1 MLTLNEV
8 NEKYFDVLKEI
19 GNIGAG
25 NATTAIANMLGLRI
39 DMSVPEVAFLPVEE
53 LGSAIGAEDEIIV
66 GIMLGVEGDID
77 GSMMFLMDMQS
88 AHHIVNKLMMRPD
101 DYCEPFDE
109 MDLSA
114 IKEIGNIIAGSYLSA
129 LSGLTNLTIVP
140 SVPFVAVDMAAAI
153 LSVPAVQFGI
163 FGDNALMIN
172 TEFSDDLG
180 IRGHF
185 ILMPEEDSYD
195 ISFELNLTRKQTK
208 EVKELIKDRNHY
220 RWIPSDMVFDYLP
233 PKSRKSDPVRFYKL
247 SFRIVRFPIS
257 EETNETIITN
267 LPTDKYPAEEI
278 KKLYASRWGIETS
291 FRDLKYTMGM
301 LDFHSKKVECIQQ
314 EIYAHLIMYNFA
326 EMITSHVVIKKKQR
340 KYTYKANFSVAAHMC
355 RKYYRGTTSPPD
367 LETIISRNLVPIRPD
382 RHRVRYQ
389 SARIFRGFL
398 YRVA

>member
-1 MLTLNEV
+1 MLTLDEV
-8 NEKYFDVLKEI
+8 NSKYFDVLKEI

-185 ILMPEEDSYD
+185 ILMPEEDSYAK
-195 ISFELNLTRKQTK
+195 ILTA
-208 EVKELIKDRNHY
+208 LG
-220 RWIPSDMVFDYLP
+220 IP
-233 PKSRKSDPVRFYKL
+233 
-247 SFRIVRFPIS
+247 I
-257 EETNETIITN
+257 
-267 LPTDKYPAEEI
+267 
-278 KKLYASRWGIETS
+278 
-291 FRDLKYTMGM
+291 
-301 LDFHSKKVECIQQ
+301 
-314 EIYAHLIMYNFA
+314 
-326 EMITSHVVIKKKQR
+326 
-340 KYTYKANFSVAAHMC
+340 
-355 RKYYRGTTSPPD
+355 
-367 LETIISRNLVPIRPD
+367 
-382 RHRVRYQ
+382 
-389 SARIFRGFL
+389 
-398 YRVA
+398 

>member
-66 GIMLGVEGDID
+66 GIMLGVEADID
-77 GSMMFLMDMQS
+77 GSMMFLMDMPS

-180 IRGHF
+180 IKGHF
-185 ILMPEEDSYD
+185 ILMPEEDSYAK
-195 ISFELNLTRKQTK
+195 ILTA
-208 EVKELIKDRNHY
+208 LG
-220 RWIPSDMVFDYLP
+220 IP
-233 PKSRKSDPVRFYKL
+233 
-247 SFRIVRFPIS
+247 I
-257 EETNETIITN
+257 
-267 LPTDKYPAEEI
+267 
-278 KKLYASRWGIETS
+278 
-291 FRDLKYTMGM
+291 
-301 LDFHSKKVECIQQ
+301 
-314 EIYAHLIMYNFA
+314 
-326 EMITSHVVIKKKQR
+326 
-340 KYTYKANFSVAAHMC
+340 
-355 RKYYRGTTSPPD
+355 
-367 LETIISRNLVPIRPD
+367 
-382 RHRVRYQ
+382 
-389 SARIFRGFL
+389 
-398 YRVA
+398 

>member
-66 GIMLGVEGDID
+66 GIMLGVEEDID

-88 AHHIVNKLMMRPD
+88 AHHIVNKLMMRD
-101 DYCEPFDE
+101 DNYNEPFDE

-114 IKEIGNIIAGSYLSA
+114 IKEVGNIIAGSYLSA

-172 TEFSDDLG
+172 TDFSDDLG
-180 IRGHF
+180 IKGHF
-185 ILMPEEDSYD
+185 ILMPEEDSYAK
-195 ISFELNLTRKQTK
+195 ILTA
-208 EVKELIKDRNHY
+208 LG
-220 RWIPSDMVFDYLP
+220 IP
-233 PKSRKSDPVRFYKL
+233 
-247 SFRIVRFPIS
+247 I
-257 EETNETIITN
+257 
-267 LPTDKYPAEEI
+267 
-278 KKLYASRWGIETS
+278 
-291 FRDLKYTMGM
+291 
-301 LDFHSKKVECIQQ
+301 
-314 EIYAHLIMYNFA
+314 
-326 EMITSHVVIKKKQR
+326 
-340 KYTYKANFSVAAHMC
+340 
-355 RKYYRGTTSPPD
+355 
-367 LETIISRNLVPIRPD
+367 
-382 RHRVRYQ
+382 
-389 SARIFRGFL
+389 
-398 YRVA
+398 